1 MNQISDDL
9 ISRKALL
16 REIENSF
23 SIPIL
28 KRNLRPEHKVILKIE
43 EIIKNMPAAFDK
55 EKVKAQI

>member
-1 MNQISDDL
+1 MNDDL

-55 EKVKAQI
+55 EKVKEQI